1 MQAWRLWND
10 GAALILI
17 DPNLGGNYLVLEVT
31 RCIHI
36 GLLCVQED
44 ASRRP
49 TTASI
54 LSMLISHSVI
64 LPSLT
69 APPTFPYRSSIPQA
83 LTESNAL
90 SKEEVFTNV
99 RGSVQKRY
107 LNFLLSNFYYKVV
120 TATTAAAGQAQPV
133 YKKSQS
139 TPRRYGFGCALG
151 APQCAWVRLDEVRHT
166 YEKWEK
172 ILGKKGGALF
182 AFSEWKAIRDI
193 SATILLIASPLRRFE
208 PRCRA
213 PIYSSIASPERKL
226 KQERSPLGL
235 KKLDV

>member
-31 RCIHI
+31 RCVHI

-69 APPTFPYRSSIPQA
+69 APLTFPYRSSIPQA

-99 RGSVQKRY
+99 RGSLDLLPFFSVGQYDNGNVQKRY
-107 LNFLLSNFYYKVV
+107 LNFLLSNFYYKAV

-133 YKKSQS
+133 YKRSQS
-139 TPRRYGFGCALG
+139 TPRRYGFGCAFG

-172 ILGKKGGALF
+172 ILGKKG
-182 AFSEWKAIRDI
+182 EMC
-193 SATILLIASPLRRFE
+193 ILCYTNRSI
-208 PRCRA
+208 
-213 PIYSSIASPERKL
+213 SSI
-226 KQERSPLGL
+226 
-235 KKLDV
+235 LDDSGAFQL